1 MSIEYVCDVAP
12 PIRQR
17 TPRGELK
24 LCYRCGERF
33 SIIDGAADHSRG
45 NSAFERHEEKCLA
58 RAIEADQRRRA
69 T

>member
-17 TPRGELK
+17 SPRKK

-33 SIIDGAADHSRG
+33 DGTSIDSGGYPSE
-45 NSAFERHEEKCLA
+45 FERHEAECLR
-58 RAIEADQRRRA
+58 RAVESDQRKRA
-69 T
+69 AK